1 MKLTMRNYQGETD
14 YRRIGDF
21 LREVFLLN
29 GRRMH
34 SWPVARLDY
43 WRWHGIMNLGDAS
56 LEEHVFLWETDDGQ
70 IAAVLNSEGLRQA
83 FLQVHPGYKSAGLED
98 QMIALAEERLRG
110 PSQRGGSVLWVWSD
124 AGDTQRQ
131 DILVKHGFTHISEKD
146 EHQWMRDLENPIP
159 DNPVKQGY
167 MIRQMDGVA
176 ELPSRS
182 WASWR
187 AFHSDE
193 ADENYQGD
201 WTWYQNIQ
209 KAPLYR
215 PELDLVAIEPNGAV
229 VAFTTIWYDEATR
242 SGYFEPVGTIPE
254 HQRRGL
260 ARSLLCEGGRRLKS
274 LGATQAM
281 VVGGSFH
288 ANALYES
295 TLGPVFDIYQPWE
308 KRWAER

>member
-1 MKLTMRNYQGETD
+1 LRNYQSETD
-14 YRRIGDF
+14 YMRIRDF

-29 GRRMH
+29 NRRML

-43 WRWHGIMNLGDAS
+43 WRWHGIMNLGDGS
-56 LEEHVFLWETDDGQ
+56 LDEQVFLWEKDDGQ
-70 IAAVLNSEGLRQA
+70 IIAVLNSEGLRQA
-83 FLQVHPGYKSAGLED
+83 FLQVHPDFKSVDLEEEMID
-98 QMIALAEERLRG
+98 QAEEHLRG

-124 AGDTQRQ
+124 AGDTERQ
-131 DILVKHGFTHISEKD
+131 DILTKRGFTHIIEAD
-146 EHQWMRDLENPIP
+146 EHQWLRSLEIPIP
-159 DNPVKQGY
+159 ESSVSEGY
-167 MIRQMDGVA
+167 EIRSLGDVS

-193 ADENYQGD
+193 SNENYQNG

-215 PELDLVAIEPNGAV
+215 PELDLVAIAPGGEI
-229 VAFTTIWYDEATR
+229 VAFTTIWYDDVTR
-242 SGYFEPVGTIPE
+242 SGYFEPVGTMPE

-260 ARSLLCEGGRRLKS
+260 ARSLLCEGMRRLRR

-281 VVGGSFH
+281 TSGGSFH
-288 ANALYES
+288 ANALYKAV
-295 TLGPVFDIYQPWE
+295 LGPVYDLYQPWE
-308 KRWAER
+308 KRWSE